1 MPGAAFRNPRK
12 PDLPCPSGFLL
23 HGLVTGRVSCVGSW
37 HCVPCGLEH
46 FSKDGDRQNREL
58 DLGDIEGVESI
69 GFGSLL
75 DDNNNK

>member
-1 MPGAAFRNPRK
+1 M
-12 PDLPCPSGFLL
+12 
-23 HGLVTGRVSCVGSW
+23 GRVSCVGSW
-37 HCVPCGLEH
+37 LCVPCVLEH